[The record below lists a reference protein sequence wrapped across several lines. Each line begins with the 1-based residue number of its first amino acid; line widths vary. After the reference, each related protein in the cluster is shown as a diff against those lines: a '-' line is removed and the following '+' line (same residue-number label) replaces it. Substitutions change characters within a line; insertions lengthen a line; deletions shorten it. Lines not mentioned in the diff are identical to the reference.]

1 MQQQFHKYRVDLRV
15 NQIGTAGFTDE
26 SAGNLTAS
34 DLLEIVRR
42 AALHPG
48 QIRVSNKTA
57 CDLASGS
64 LVGGFAVIV
73 AMVCGGDGITVRDA
87 DDARIA
93 NVRAPDVKYAGRG
106 TKQIERICAELCI
119 VGGDRAGFAKMPD
132 EAAHVVHA
140 GHTVEVGDR
149 RLLHRAIDQST
160 AEATGR
166 TGVTLRVKHALRGGI
181 MGDDL
186 DAVVH
191 AVDLT
196 VIDEGAECFE
206 HAHVADLEQFEQ
218 QVGILLI
225 AGLAAADGSNAGY
238 ISKTKEATGVLPA
251 FNSAQPVN
259 SKRSRVIV
267 RIRFT
272 AGTFG
277 GILVTKDRGL
287 QRTSETAGVQGIL
300 GCDITLIVLALICA
314 IDRVSPCRVI
324 RAHMCTANRR
334 NRGLQYADQTCR
346 VRYQRVEDSLQES
359 LGRIGVHIR
368 NRTGSGHA
376 DKSADIVAPFHL
388 AQVGNVGTGSGDTPD
403 KLLAV
408 LVEIAPDLATDRETG
423 IASGITGTVRGVFT
437 GGHDLHTL
445 AVAGHARR
453 FDDGHKYLC
462 HVEHLS
468 QIKFDA
474 FAAE

>member
-1 MQQQFHKYRVDLRV
+1 
-15 NQIGTAGFTDE
+15 
-26 SAGNLTAS
+26 
-34 DLLEIVRR
+34 
-42 AALHPG
+42 
-48 QIRVSNKTA
+48 
-57 CDLASGS
+57 
-64 LVGGFAVIV
+64 
-73 AMVCGGDGITVRDA
+73 
-87 DDARIA
+87 
-93 NVRAPDVKYAGRG
+93 
-106 TKQIERICAELCI
+106 
-119 VGGDRAGFAKMPD
+119 MPD

-160 AEATGR
+160 AEATDR
-166 TGVTLRVKHALRGGI
+166 TGVTLRVKHALCGGI
-181 MGDDL
+181 MGDNL
-186 DAVVH
+186 DAVAH
-191 AVDLT
+191 TVDLT

-206 HAHVADLEQFEQ
+206 HAHVANLEQFEQ

-225 AGLAAADGSNAGY
+225 AGLAAADGSDAGY
-238 ISKTKEATGVLPA
+238 ISKAKEATGVLPA
-251 FNSAQPVN
+251 FDSAQPVN

-272 AGTFG
+272 AGAFG
-277 GILVTKDRGL
+277 GILVTEDRGL

-300 GCDITLIVLALICA
+300 GCGITLIVLALICA

-388 AQVGNVGTGSGDTPD
+388 AQVGNVGAGSGDTLD

-423 IASGITGTVRGVFT
+423 IASGITGTVRDVFT

-474 FAAE
+474 FVAE

>member
-106 TKQIERICAELCI
+106 TKQIERIRAELCI

-181 MGDDL
+181 MGDNL
-186 DAVVH
+186 DAVAH
-191 AVDLT
+191 TVDLT

-225 AGLAAADGSNAGY
+225 AGLAAADGSDAGY
-238 ISKTKEATGVLPA
+238 ISKAKEATGVLPA

-272 AGTFG
+272 AGAFG
-277 GILVTKDRGL
+277 GILVTEDRGL

-300 GCDITLIVLALICA
+300 GCGVTLIVLALICA

-324 RAHMCTANRR
+324 RAHMRTANRR

-359 LGRIGVHIR
+359 LGCVGVHIR
-368 NRTGSGHA
+368 DRAGSGHA

-388 AQVGNVGTGSGDTPD
+388 AQVGNVGTGSGDTLD

-408 LVEIAPDLATDRETG
+408 LVEIAPDLATDRETD
-423 IASGITGTVRGVFT
+423 IASGITGAVRDVFA

-445 AVAGHARR
+445 AVAGHARG
-453 FDDGHKYLC
+453 FDDWHEYLC
-462 HVEHLS
+462 HVEHLT

-474 FAAE
+474 FVAE

>member
-149 RLLHRAIDQST
+149 RLLHGAIDQPT

-166 TGVTLRVKHALRGGI
+166 TGVTLRVKHALCGGI
-181 MGDDL
+181 MGDNL
-186 DAVVH
+186 DAVAH

-196 VIDEGAECFE
+196 VVDEGAERFE
-206 HAHVADLEQFEQ
+206 HTHVADLEQFEQ
-218 QVGILLI
+218 QVGVLVL
-225 AGLAAADGSNAGY
+225 ASFAAADGGDAGH
-238 ISKTKEATGVLPA
+238 IGKAEEAARVLST
-251 FNSAQPVN
+251 FNGAQPGDC
-259 SKRSRVIV
+259 KR
-267 RIRFT
+267 
-272 AGTFG
+272 G
-277 GILVTKDRGL
+277 
-287 QRTSETAGVQGIL
+287 
-300 GCDITLIVLALICA
+300 
-314 IDRVSPCRVI
+314 
-324 RAHMCTANRR
+324 
-334 NRGLQYADQTCR
+334 
-346 VRYQRVEDSLQES
+346 
-359 LGRIGVHIR
+359 
-368 NRTGSGHA
+368 
-376 DKSADIVAPFHL
+376 
-388 AQVGNVGTGSGDTPD
+388 
-403 KLLAV
+403 
-408 LVEIAPDLATDRETG
+408 
-423 IASGITGTVRGVFT
+423 
-437 GGHDLHTL
+437 
-445 AVAGHARR
+445 
-453 FDDGHKYLC
+453 
-462 HVEHLS
+462 
-468 QIKFDA
+468 
-474 FAAE
+474 

>member
-1 MQQQFHKYRVDLRV
+1 
-15 NQIGTAGFTDE
+15 
-26 SAGNLTAS
+26 
-34 DLLEIVRR
+34 
-42 AALHPG
+42 
-48 QIRVSNKTA
+48 
-57 CDLASGS
+57 
-64 LVGGFAVIV
+64 
-73 AMVCGGDGITVRDA
+73 
-87 DDARIA
+87 
-93 NVRAPDVKYAGRG
+93 
-106 TKQIERICAELCI
+106 
-119 VGGDRAGFAKMPD
+119 
-132 EAAHVVHA
+132 
-140 GHTVEVGDR
+140 
-149 RLLHRAIDQST
+149 
-160 AEATGR
+160 
-166 TGVTLRVKHALRGGI
+166 
-181 MGDDL
+181 MGDNL
-186 DAVVH
+186 DTVAH
-191 AVDLT
+191 TVDLT

-206 HAHVADLEQFEQ
+206 HAHVAD
-218 QVGILLI
+218 
-225 AGLAAADGSNAGY
+225 

-251 FNSAQPVN
+251 FDSAQPVN

-277 GILVTKDRGL
+277 GILVTEDRGL

-300 GCDITLIVLALICA
+300 GCGITLIVLALICA

-388 AQVGNVGTGSGDTPD
+388 AQVGNVGAGSGD
-403 KLLAV
+403 
-408 LVEIAPDLATDRETG
+408 
-423 IASGITGTVRGVFT
+423 
-437 GGHDLHTL
+437 TL

-474 FAAE
+474 FVAE

>member
-149 RLLHRAIDQST
+149 RLLHRAIDQPT

-166 TGVTLRVKHALRGGI
+166 TGVTLRVKHALCGGI
-181 MGDDL
+181 MGDNL
-186 DAVVH
+186 DAVAH
-191 AVDLT
+191 TVDPT

-225 AGLAAADGSNAGY
+225 AGLAAADGSDAGH
-238 ISKTKEATGVLPA
+238 IGKAEEAARVLPA
-251 FNSAQPVN
+251 FNGAQPGDC
-259 SKRSRVIV
+259 KCGWVIV

-272 AGTFG
+272 AGAFG
-277 GILVTKDRGL
+277 GILVTEDRGL
-287 QRTSETAGVQGIL
+287 QRAGETAGVQGIL
-300 GCDITLIVLALICA
+300 GCGVTLIVLGLICA
-314 IDRVSPCRVI
+314 VDRVSPCRVI

-346 VRYQRVEDSLQES
+346 GRDQRVEDSLQES
-359 LGRIGVHIR
+359 LGCVGVHIR
-368 NRTGSGHA
+368 DRAGSGHA
-376 DKSADIVAPFHL
+376 DESADVVAAFHL
-388 AQVGNVGTGSGDTPD
+388 AQVGNVGTSSGDTLD

-408 LVEIAPDLATDRETG
+408 LAEIAPDLATDRETG
-423 IASGITGTVRGVFT
+423 IASGITGTVRDVFT

-453 FDDGHKYLC
+453 FDDGH
-462 HVEHLS
+462 LS

-474 FAAE
+474 FVAE

>member
-1 MQQQFHKYRVDLRV
+1 
-15 NQIGTAGFTDE
+15 
-26 SAGNLTAS
+26 
-34 DLLEIVRR
+34 
-42 AALHPG
+42 
-48 QIRVSNKTA
+48 
-57 CDLASGS
+57 
-64 LVGGFAVIV
+64 
-73 AMVCGGDGITVRDA
+73 MVCGGDGITVRDA
-87 DDARIA
+87 GDARIA

-106 TKQIERICAELCI
+106 TKQIERIRAELCI

-132 EAAHVVHA
+132 EAARVVHA

-160 AEATGR
+160 AEATDR
-166 TGVTLRVKHALRGGI
+166 TGVTLRVKHALCGGI
-181 MGDDL
+181 MGDNL
-186 DAVVH
+186 DAVAH
-191 AVDLT
+191 TVDLT

-225 AGLAAADGSNAGY
+225 AGLAAADGSDAGY
-238 ISKTKEATGVLPA
+238 ISKAKEATGVLPA
-251 FNSAQPVN
+251 FDSAQPVN

-277 GILVTKDRGL
+277 GILVTEDRGL

-300 GCDITLIVLALICA
+300 GCGITLIVLALICA

-388 AQVGNVGTGSGDTPD
+388 AQVGNVGAGSGDTLD

-423 IASGITGTVRGVFT
+423 IASGITGTVRDVFT

-462 HVEHLS
+462 HVEHLT

-474 FAAE
+474 FVAE

>member
-1 MQQQFHKYRVDLRV
+1 
-15 NQIGTAGFTDE
+15 
-26 SAGNLTAS
+26 
-34 DLLEIVRR
+34 
-42 AALHPG
+42 
-48 QIRVSNKTA
+48 
-57 CDLASGS
+57 
-64 LVGGFAVIV
+64 
-73 AMVCGGDGITVRDA
+73 
-87 DDARIA
+87 
-93 NVRAPDVKYAGRG
+93 
-106 TKQIERICAELCI
+106 
-119 VGGDRAGFAKMPD
+119 
-132 EAAHVVHA
+132 
-140 GHTVEVGDR
+140 
-149 RLLHRAIDQST
+149 
-160 AEATGR
+160 
-166 TGVTLRVKHALRGGI
+166 
-181 MGDDL
+181 MGDNL
-186 DAVVH
+186 DTVAH
-191 AVDLT
+191 TVDLT

-225 AGLAAADGSNAGY
+225 AGLAAADGSDAGY
-238 ISKTKEATGVLPA
+238 ISKAKEATGVLPA

-272 AGTFG
+272 AGAFG
-277 GILVTKDRGL
+277 GILVTEDRGL

-300 GCDITLIVLALICA
+300 GCGITLIVLALICA
-314 IDRVSPCRVI
+314 VDRVSPCRVI
-324 RAHMCTANRR
+324 RAHMRTANRR

-388 AQVGNVGTGSGDTPD
+388 AQVGNVGTGSGDTLD

-408 LVEIAPDLATDRETG
+408 LAEIAPDLGADRETD
-423 IASGITGTVRGVFT
+423 IASGITGTVRDVFA

-445 AVAGHARR
+445 AVAGHARG
-453 FDDGHKYLC
+453 FDDWHEYLC

-474 FAAE
+474 FVAE

>member
-1 MQQQFHKYRVDLRV
+1 
-15 NQIGTAGFTDE
+15 
-26 SAGNLTAS
+26 
-34 DLLEIVRR
+34 
-42 AALHPG
+42 
-48 QIRVSNKTA
+48 
-57 CDLASGS
+57 
-64 LVGGFAVIV
+64 
-73 AMVCGGDGITVRDA
+73 MVCGGDGITVRDA
-87 DDARIA
+87 GDARIA
-93 NVRAPDVKYAGRG
+93 NVRAPDVKYAGRS
-106 TKQIERICAELCI
+106 TKQIERIRAELCI

-160 AEATGR
+160 AEATDR
-166 TGVTLRVKHALRGGI
+166 TGVTLRVKHALCGGI
-181 MGDDL
+181 MGDNL
-186 DAVVH
+186 DAVAH
-191 AVDLT
+191 TVDLT

-225 AGLAAADGSNAGY
+225 AGLAAADGSDAGY

-251 FNSAQPVN
+251 FDSAQPVN

-277 GILVTKDRGL
+277 GILVTEDRGL
-287 QRTSETAGVQGIL
+287 QRTSETTGVQGIL
-300 GCDITLIVLALICA
+300 GCGITLIVLALICA

-346 VRYQRVEDSLQES
+346 VRYQQVEDSLQES

-388 AQVGNVGTGSGDTPD
+388 AQVGNVGAGSGDTLD

-423 IASGITGTVRGVFT
+423 IASGITGTVRDVFT

-462 HVEHLS
+462 HVEHLT

-474 FAAE
+474 FVAE

>member
-1 MQQQFHKYRVDLRV
+1 
-15 NQIGTAGFTDE
+15 
-26 SAGNLTAS
+26 
-34 DLLEIVRR
+34 
-42 AALHPG
+42 
-48 QIRVSNKTA
+48 
-57 CDLASGS
+57 
-64 LVGGFAVIV
+64 
-73 AMVCGGDGITVRDA
+73 MVCGGDGITVRDA
-87 DDARIA
+87 GDARIA
-93 NVRAPDVKYAGRG
+93 NVRAPDVKYAGRS
-106 TKQIERICAELCI
+106 TKQIERIRAELCI

-160 AEATGR
+160 AETTDR
-166 TGVTLRVKHALRGGI
+166 TGVTLRVKHALCGGI
-181 MGDDL
+181 MGDNL
-186 DAVVH
+186 DAVAH
-191 AVDLT
+191 TVDLT

-225 AGLAAADGSNAGY
+225 AGLAAADGSDAGY

-251 FNSAQPVN
+251 FDSAQPVN

-277 GILVTKDRGL
+277 GILVTEDRGL

-300 GCDITLIVLALICA
+300 GCGITLIVLALICA

-388 AQVGNVGTGSGDTPD
+388 AQVGNVGAGSGDTLD

-423 IASGITGTVRGVFT
+423 IASGITGTVRDVFT

-474 FAAE
+474 FVAE

>member
-1 MQQQFHKYRVDLRV
+1 
-15 NQIGTAGFTDE
+15 
-26 SAGNLTAS
+26 
-34 DLLEIVRR
+34 
-42 AALHPG
+42 
-48 QIRVSNKTA
+48 
-57 CDLASGS
+57 
-64 LVGGFAVIV
+64 
-73 AMVCGGDGITVRDA
+73 MVCGGDGITVRDA
-87 DDARIA
+87 GDARIA
-93 NVRAPDVKYAGRG
+93 NVRAPDVKYAGRS
-106 TKQIERICAELCI
+106 TKQIERIRAELCI
-119 VGGDRAGFAKMPD
+119 VGGDRAGFAEMPD

-160 AEATGR
+160 AEATDR
-166 TGVTLRVKHALRGGI
+166 TGVTLRVKHALCGGI

-186 DAVVH
+186 DAVAH
-191 AVDLT
+191 TVDLT

-225 AGLAAADGSNAGY
+225 AGLAAADGSDAGY

-272 AGTFG
+272 AGAFG
-277 GILVTKDRGL
+277 GILVTEDRGL
-287 QRTSETAGVQGIL
+287 QRAGETAGVQGIL
-300 GCDITLIVLALICA
+300 GCGITLIVLALICA

-368 NRTGSGHA
+368 DRTGSGHA

-388 AQVGNVGTGSGDTPD
+388 AQVGNVGTGSGDTLD

-423 IASGITGTVRGVFT
+423 IASGITGTVRDVFT

-462 HVEHLS
+462 HVEHLT

-474 FAAE
+474 FVAE

>member
-48 QIRVSNKTA
+48 QIHVSNKTA
-57 CDLASGS
+57 CDLTSGS

-87 DDARIA
+87 GDARIA
-93 NVRAPDVKYAGRG
+93 NVRAPDVKYAGRS
-106 TKQIERICAELCI
+106 TKQIERIRAELCI

-160 AEATGR
+160 AETTDR
-166 TGVTLRVKHALRGGI
+166 TGVTLRVKHALCGGI
-181 MGDDL
+181 MGDNL
-186 DAVVH
+186 DAVAH
-191 AVDLT
+191 TVDLT

-225 AGLAAADGSNAGY
+225 AGLAAADGSDAGY

-251 FNSAQPVN
+251 FDSAQPVN

-277 GILVTKDRGL
+277 GILVTEDRGL

-300 GCDITLIVLALICA
+300 GCGITLIVLALICA

-388 AQVGNVGTGSGDTPD
+388 AQVGNVGAGSGDTLD

-408 LVEIAPDLATDRETG
+408 LVEIAPDLAADRETHV
-423 IASGITGTVRGVFT
+423 ATGVAGAVRDVFA
-437 GGHDLHTL
+437 GGLDLHTL
-445 AVAGHARR
+445 AVAGHARG
-453 FDDGHKYLC
+453 FDDWHEYLC
-462 HVEHLS
+462 HVEHLT

-474 FAAE
+474 FVAE

>member
-1 MQQQFHKYRVDLRV
+1 
-15 NQIGTAGFTDE
+15 
-26 SAGNLTAS
+26 
-34 DLLEIVRR
+34 
-42 AALHPG
+42 
-48 QIRVSNKTA
+48 
-57 CDLASGS
+57 
-64 LVGGFAVIV
+64 
-73 AMVCGGDGITVRDA
+73 MVCGGDGITVRDA
-87 DDARIA
+87 GDARIA

-106 TKQIERICAELCI
+106 TKQIERIRAELCI

-166 TGVTLRVKHALRGGI
+166 TGVTLRVEHALRGGI

-196 VIDEGAECFE
+196 VVDEGAERFE

-218 QVGILLI
+218 QVGVLLI
-225 AGLAAADGSNAGY
+225 AGLAAADGSDAGH
-238 ISKTKEATGVLPA
+238 IGKAEEAARVLPA
-251 FNSAQPVN
+251 FNGAQPIN

-272 AGTFG
+272 AGAFG
-277 GILVTKDRGL
+277 GILVTEDRGL
-287 QRTSETAGVQGIL
+287 QRAGETAGVQGIL
-300 GCDITLIVLALICA
+300 GCGVTLIVLGLICA
-314 IDRVSPCRVI
+314 VDRVSPCRVI
-324 RAHMCTANRR
+324 RAHMRTANRR

-346 VRYQRVEDSLQES
+346 GRDQRVEDSLQES
-359 LGRIGVHIR
+359 LGCVGVHIR
-368 NRTGSGHA
+368 DRAGSGHA
-376 DKSADIVAPFHL
+376 DESADVVAAFHL
-388 AQVGNVGTGSGDTPD
+388 AQVGDVGTGSGDTLD

-423 IASGITGTVRGVFT
+423 IASGITGTVRDVFT

-474 FAAE
+474 FVAE